1 MDIEI
6 DFPRNEF
13 IKELENYIQEG
24 KDLHKKFKLQPINP
38 DNLESLE
45 REFIYWT
52 EEVQEFLKIRL
63 TTIFDNEFLTNFKG
77 TNKLDLKPI
86 VDAFAGEKVDM
97 VKNKYV
103 HTLNQIKKKLDV
115 LNLLKRKTKFIK
127 TVEYYSES
135 PAEFVPLNQ
144 KKEMKEIFISHSS
157 LDAKYVEKL
166 IDIFEVIGVPS
177 NKIFCSS
184 FEGYGVRLGNDFLE
198 DIRERLNSNVLVI
211 FVLSENFYSS
221 VVSLCEMGATWV
233 KTNNH
238 IPVLIPPF
246 DYSDVK
252 GVIPTTNGMK
262 INEKVKYNSLKSV
275 IEEFLDLKPI
285 NNSVWE
291 RKRDN
296 SLKDLKVLLE
306 SVSNSTENKEINKTK
321 RTEENLD
328 INFYD
333 NQNDIIKS
341 KSQEEWP
348 DDFEMQLDYIDR
360 HKNAIEKLKKHN
372 PIDIDQD
379 KFKTI
384 RKNGRKEWPDDFE
397 MQLDYEQ
404 RQVESLRRLNER

>member
-1 MDIEI
+1 MEIEI

-24 KDLHKKFKLQPINP
+24 KDLHKKFKLLPVNP

-63 TTIFDNEFLTNFKG
+63 ATIFENEFLTKFEG
-77 TNKLDLKPI
+77 TNRIDFKPI
-86 VDAFAGEKVDM
+86 VNAFAGEKVDV

-103 HTLNQIKKKLDV
+103 HTLNQTKKKLVV
-115 LNLLKRKTKFIK
+115 LNLLKRKTKFMK

-135 PAEFVPLNQ
+135 TTEHDTLNR

-157 LDAKYVEKL
+157 LDSKYVEKL
-166 IDIFEVIGVPS
+166 IDIFEAIGVPS
-177 NKIFCSS
+177 DKIFCSS

-198 DIRERLNSNVLVI
+198 DIRKRLNSNVLVVFI
-211 FVLSENFYSS
+211 LSENFYSS

-262 INEKVKYNSLKSV
+262 INEKAKYNSLKNV
-275 IEEFLDLKPI
+275 IEDFLDLKPI

-306 SVSNSTENKEINKTK
+306 TVVYSTVNEKPKRTK
-321 RTEENLD
+321 QTEENLEL
-328 INFYD
+328 NFYD
-333 NQNDIIKS
+333 NQDDIIKS
-341 KSQEEWP
+341 KSQKEWP

-360 HKNAIEKLKKHN
+360 HKNAIVKLKKHN
-372 PIDIDQD
+372 PIDIEQG
-379 KFKTI
+379 KFIII
-384 RKNGRKEWPDDFE
+384 RTNGRKEWPDDFE